1 MIGAR
6 TDEQLADNLK
16 AAELQLTGEQ
26 RARLEEVSRPPL
38 LYPYWHQRKTA
49 SDRLSPADLSLIGPH
64 LDMSLQSRAAQRGRG
79 GPGGVDDVAPGRLQ
93 LGRRARAA
101 SSSA

>member
-16 AAELQLTGEQ
+16 SAELELTDEQ
-26 RARLEEVSRPPL
+26 RSRLERVSRPRL

-49 SDRLSPADLSLIGPH
+49 SDRLSEADLALIGPH
-64 LDMSLQSRAAQRGRG
+64 LDA
-79 GPGGVDDVAPGRLQ
+79 
-93 LGRRARAA
+93 
-101 SSSA
+101 